1 MEALVLFL
9 LCLGTFHQCLAQNIT
24 ELPEPHLVILGA
36 TGVGKSSLSNV
47 LLGQEPDCDN
57 CTFAVCSGGDS
68 CTKNTSYAVGNFVGS
83 GDMFTLVD
91 TPGFGDSDNDDN
103 ELINEMI
110 DALKNTIKTT
120 NGFVLLFNGQNERFD
135 TKAQQMIREMEA
147 LFGKVNFYGF
157 CYIIT
162 QYRSTIYIFRSG
174 TFQYSRDFGIMSSW
188 VFLFGNMMIIAS
200 WEETEL
206 EKLRIGGKKK

>member
-1 MEALVLFL
+1 MLKNVILSIFLRMEALVIVL
-9 LCLGTFHQCLAQNIT
+9 LCLQTFHHSLAQNII

-68 CTKNTSYAVGNFVGS
+68 CTKNTSYAVGNFVGRE
-83 GDMFTLVD
+83 DIFTLID

-103 ELINEMI
+103 VLINEMI
-110 DALKNTIKTT
+110 DALKNSIQTT

-147 LFGKVNFYGF
+147 LFGKVNHFVLGY
-157 CYIIT
+157 CYPILINDLSII
-162 QYRSTIYIFRSG
+162 
-174 TFQYSRDFGIMSSW
+174 
-188 VFLFGNMMIIAS
+188 
-200 WEETEL
+200 
-206 EKLRIGGKKK
+206 